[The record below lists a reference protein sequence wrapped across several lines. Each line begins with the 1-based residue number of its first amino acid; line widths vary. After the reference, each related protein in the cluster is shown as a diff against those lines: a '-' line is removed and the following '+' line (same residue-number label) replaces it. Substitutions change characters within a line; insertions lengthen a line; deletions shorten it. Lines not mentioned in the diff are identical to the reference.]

1 MEDVQGSTEHRPGR
15 ASRIY
20 LFAVLLGGG
29 LSLWAGWK
37 LTAVPPAFWPVV
49 VCALVAAA
57 AAPFS
62 IPVPL
67 VGNISLSFA
76 WILTT
81 LMLFGTP
88 AAAIAAAAGGL
99 AGGLS
104 AGRWWRPWFRLP
116 LTIGG
121 ALMVAVAGGLLFQL
135 ANGHPGAV
143 NVAREWPAALVV
155 ALTFLLGGAALS
167 AGFTVVTRKGLFSPH
182 WHRAL
187 RHAWPNFVAATPMGI
202 LLALGVHRFGLK
214 SLPFS
219 LIPLYI
225 LHFSLKIYSDAV
237 RQRRRH
243 LEEIADLYLS
253 VIEAL
258 ALAIDA
264 KDRTTERQ
272 LRRVQAFAMEM
283 GRLMGLPKNDLEALR
298 AGAVLHDIGKLAV
311 PEYILCKPGR
321 LTPDEFDK
329 MAIHPRIGA
338 EILERVH
345 FPYPIASVVR
355 SHHEKFDGTG
365 YPDKLAGEQIPLAA
379 RILSVVD
386 SFDALTSER
395 PYRRPLSPKEA
406 LAQIREESGSSF
418 DPRVVDCL
426 IANVERIEK
435 MFASSGRSAEGRPA
449 GQVGAL
455 PCATTTSAT
464 GNDAPSAA
472 NLLSVSIMENISSAH
487 RESYDL
493 YEIAQGMGG
502 SLKLEESLSG
512 ISEKIARLIP
522 HRCLIVYLYDKDRRV
537 LRARFVHGPGSEIMA
552 RYEIPIGERTSGW
565 AAQHGLPIT
574 SNAPPEP
581 LRRKSPP
588 PDLDELIAAG
598 TIEPLESAVAAPLLD
613 GDELLGVLALYDL
626 PDRPFAQDS
635 LRMISI
641 VARHIGSGV
650 KNALLYEETQEN
662 ALTDPLTRLPNA
674 RYLFGSFEQEINRA
688 TTQQD
693 PLSIIV
699 LDVDHFKEVND
710 RFGHPAGDRILRG
723 VARAIRSQ
731 MRSCDTCVRYA
742 GDEFIITVP
751 GVGSDEIE
759 GVQKRIARA
768 IAKHKFAVARNKA
781 LKVTVSMGAA
791 SFPGEGKTIESLI
804 AVADAQ
810 MYARKFAGRDH
821 PVGPET
827 YQRFALRRHQPLN

>member
-1 MEDVQGSTEHRPGR
+1 MEETQKATKPRSSR
-15 ASRIY
+15 AAKIY
-20 LFAVLLGGG
+20 MISVLLGGG
-29 LSLWAGWK
+29 LSLWAAWK
-37 LTAVPPAFWPVV
+37 LTAVPPSLWPIV
-49 VCALVAAA
+49 VCGLVAAA
-57 AAPFS
+57 AAPFT

-67 VGNISLSFA
+67 VGHISLSFA
-76 WILTT
+76 WILTA
-81 LMLFGTP
+81 LMLFGSP
-88 AAAIAAAAGGL
+88 SAAIAAAAAGL
-99 AGGLS
+99 TGCLWAGE
-104 AGRWWRPWFRLP
+104 WWRPWHRIP
-116 LTIGG
+116 LTVSG
-121 ALMVAVAGGLLFQL
+121 ALIVAVAGGFLFRL
-135 ANGHPGAV
+135 ANGHPGAI
-143 NVAREWPAALVV
+143 NVASEWPASLVV
-155 ALTFLLGGAALS
+155 AMTFLLGGAALS
-167 AGFTVVTRKGLFSPH
+167 AGLTVVTRKGLFSPH

-187 RHAWPNFVAATPMGI
+187 RHAWPNFVVATPIGV
-202 LLALGVHRFGLK
+202 LLALGVDRFGLK
-214 SLPFS
+214 ILPFS

-225 LHFSLKIYSDAV
+225 LHFSLKVYSDAV
-237 RQRRRH
+237 RQRRKH

-264 KDRTTERQ
+264 KDRTTEKQ
-272 LRRVQAFAMEM
+272 LRRVQAFALEM

-321 LTPDEFDK
+321 LTPDEFEK

-338 EILERVH
+338 EILGRVH
-345 FPYPIASVVR
+345 FPYPIADVVR

-365 YPDKLAGEQIPLAA
+365 YPDKLAGDDIPLAA

-395 PYRRPLSPKEA
+395 PYRRPLSPDEA
-406 LAQIREESGSSF
+406 LAQIKEESGSSF
-418 DPRVVDCL
+418 DPRVVECL
-426 IANVERIEK
+426 VANVERIEA
-435 MFASSGRSAEGRPA
+435 MLASSRRSAKEIGTLPVKSRPA
-449 GQVGAL
+449 LAGAD
-455 PCATTTSAT
+455 PH
-464 GNDAPSAA
+464 DAA
-472 NLLSVSIMENISSAH
+472 NLLSTSIMENISSAH

-493 YEIAQGMGG
+493 YEVAQGMAG

-512 ISEKIARLIP
+512 ISQKIARLIP
-522 HRCLIVYLYDKDRRV
+522 HRCLIVYLYDKDRRM

-552 RYEIPIGERTSGW
+552 RYEIPLGERTSGW

-574 SNAPPEP
+574 SHSPPEP

-674 RYLFGSFEQEINRA
+674 RYLFGSFEQEIHRA
-688 TTQQD
+688 TAQQG

-751 GVGSDEIE
+751 GVGADEIE
-759 GVQKRIARA
+759 SVQKRITTA
-768 IAKHKFAVARNKA
+768 IANHKFAVARNKA

-810 MYARKFAGRDH
+810 MYARKFADRDH
-821 PVGPET
+821 PVGPEA

>member
-1 MEDVQGSTEHRPGR
+1 MEDAQETTEPRLSR
-15 ASRIY
+15 AAKIY
-20 LFAVLLGGG
+20 VITVLLGGG
-29 LSLWAGWK
+29 LSLWAAWK
-37 LTAVPPAFWPVV
+37 LTAVPPALWPVIA
-49 VCALVAAA
+49 CALVAAA

-67 VGNISLSFA
+67 IGNISLSFA
-76 WILTT
+76 WVLTT

-88 AAAIAAAAGGL
+88 TAAITAAAVGL
-99 AGGLS
+99 TGCVWRS
-104 AGRWWRPWFRLP
+104 KWWRPWYRAP
-116 LTIGG
+116 LTVSG
-121 ALMVAVAGGLLFQL
+121 ALIVAVAGGFLFRL
-135 ANGHPGAV
+135 ANGHPGAISV
-143 NVAREWPAALVV
+143 EGEWPAALVV
-155 ALTFLLGGAALS
+155 ALTFLLGGAALN
-167 AGFTVVTRKGLFSPH
+167 AGMTVVTRKALFSPH

-187 RHAWPNFVAATPMGI
+187 RRAWPNFVVATPAGV
-202 LLALGVHRFGLK
+202 LLALGVDRFGLK
-214 SLPFS
+214 ILPFS

-225 LHFSLKIYSDAV
+225 LHFSLQLYSDAV
-237 RQRRRH
+237 HQRRRH

-264 KDRTTERQ
+264 KDRTTVKQ
-272 LRRVQAFAMEM
+272 LRRVQAFALEL
-283 GRLMGLPKNDLEALR
+283 GRLMGLPKNDQEALR

-321 LTPDEFDK
+321 LTPDEFEK

-365 YPDKLAGEQIPLAA
+365 YPDRLAGEGIPLAA

-395 PYRRPLSPKEA
+395 PYRRPLSRDEA
-406 LAQIREESGSSF
+406 LAQIQEESGTSF
-418 DPRVVDCL
+418 DPRVVECL
-426 IANVERIEK
+426 IANFDRIES
-435 MFASSGRSAEGRPA
+435 MIASSLRSPAEIGTLPSRTTAAPP
-449 GQVGAL
+449 GAD
-455 PCATTTSAT
+455 TQ
-464 GNDAPSAA
+464 DAAS
-472 NLLSVSIMENISSAH
+472 LLSASIMENISSAH

-493 YEIAQGMGG
+493 YEIAQGMAG
-502 SLKLEESLSG
+502 SLKLEESLPG
-512 ISEKIARLIP
+512 IAEKIAPLIP
-522 HRCLIVYLYDKDRRV
+522 HRCLIVYLYDRERRL
-537 LRARFVHGPGSEIMA
+537 LRARFVHGPGSKVMA
-552 RYEIPIGERTSGW
+552 RFEIPLGERTSGW
-565 AAQHGLPIT
+565 AAQHGLPII
-574 SNAPPEP
+574 SHAPSAP

-588 PDLDELIAAG
+588 LDLEELIAAG
-598 TIEPLESAVAAPLLD
+598 TIEPLESTIAAPLLD
-613 GDELLGVLALYDL
+613 GEDLLGVLALYDL
-626 PDRPFAQDS
+626 RDRPFEQDS

-674 RYLFGSFEQEINRA
+674 RYLFGSFEQELHRA
-688 TTQQD
+688 TAQQG

-699 LDVDHFKEVND
+699 LDVDNFKEVND

-751 GVGSDEIE
+751 GVGPDEINS
-759 GVQKRIARA
+759 VQKRITMA
-768 IAKHKFAVARNKA
+768 IANHKFAVARNRA
-781 LKVTVSMGAA
+781 LKISVSMGAA
-791 SFPGEGKTIESLI
+791 SFPDEGKTIESLI

-810 MYARKFAGRDH
+810 MYARKFAHRER
-821 PVGPET
+821 PTGPAVS
-827 YQRFALRRHQPLN
+827 QRFALRRHQPLN

>member
-1 MEDVQGSTEHRPGR
+1 MIY
-15 ASRIY
+15 RISI
-20 LFAVLLGGG
+20 VLSSG
-29 LSLWAGWK
+29 LSLWAAWK
-37 LTAVPPAFWPVV
+37 LTSLPPSWWPIV
-49 VCALVAAA
+49 VCAVVAAA
-57 AAPFS
+57 AAPFA

-67 VGNISLSFA
+67 IGNISLSFS
-76 WILTT
+76 WVLTA

-88 AAAIAAAAGGL
+88 AAAIAAAAVAL
-99 AGGLS
+99 TDCLRS
-104 AGRWWRPWFRLP
+104 GRWWRPWHRLP
-116 LTIGG
+116 LTVSG
-121 ALMVAVAGGLLFQL
+121 ALLVTVAGGFLFRL
-135 ANGHPGAV
+135 ANGHPGAL
-143 NVAREWPAALVV
+143 NVAREWPAMLVV
-155 ALTFLLGGAALS
+155 ALVFLLGGAALS
-167 AGFTVVTRKGLFSPH
+167 AGNEVATRNGLFSPH

-187 RHAWPNFVAATPMGI
+187 RRAWPNLVVATPIGI
-202 LLALGVHRFGLK
+202 LLALGVGRFGLQM
-214 SLPFS
+214 LLFS

-225 LHFSLKIYSDAV
+225 LHFSLNTYADAV

-272 LRRVQAFAMEM
+272 LRRVQAFALEM

-311 PEYILCKPGR
+311 PDYILCKPGR
-321 LTPDEFDK
+321 LTPDEFEK

-365 YPDKLAGEQIPLAA
+365 YPERLAGEQIPLAA

-395 PYRRPLSPKEA
+395 PYRRPLSPEEA
-406 LAQIREESGSSF
+406 LAQIRGESGSSF

-426 IANVERIEK
+426 IANVDRIEK
-435 MFASSGRSAEGRPA
+435 MVASTRRSSMDPGT
-449 GQVGAL
+449 L
-455 PCATTTSAT
+455 PPRATVSP
-464 GNDAPSAA
+464 GGGDGHDAA
-472 NLLSVSIMENISSAH
+472 NLLSASIMENISSAH

-493 YEIAQGMGG
+493 YEIAQGMAG

-522 HRCLIVYLYDKDRRV
+522 HRCLVVYLHDKERRL
-537 LRARFVHGPGSEIMA
+537 LRARYVHGPGSEIMA
-552 RYEIPIGERTSGW
+552 RYEIALGERTSGW

-574 SNAPPEP
+574 SHASPDP
-581 LRRKSPP
+581 LRRKNPP

-613 GDELLGVLALYDL
+613 GDDLLGVLALYDL

-650 KNALLYEETQEN
+650 KNALLYEETQES

-674 RYLFGSFEQEINRA
+674 RYLFGSFEQEIHRA
-688 TTQQD
+688 TTQQG

-751 GVGSDEIE
+751 GVGRDEIN
-759 GVQKRIARA
+759 GVQKRIAAA
-768 IAKHKFAVARNKA
+768 IANHKFAVARNKA

-791 SFPGEGKTIESLI
+791 SFPDEGKTIESLI

-810 MYARKFAGRDH
+810 MYARKFAGRDR
-821 PVGPET
+821 PTGPEA